1 MEPKRRVRRRQTDR
15 ESSSPRRTHRVNL
28 AYNDAELEIVTAAA
42 ARSNMAPAAWAA
54 DAALKV
60 AKELFV
66 PVSADAKDVLAEF
79 IQARNQLSRIGNNAN
94 QIARALNADG
104 TVPDPQLRATLEAVT
119 AAIQRMDAATRQVMR
134 ERRPRS

>member
-1 MEPKRRVRRRQTDR
+1 MEPKRRVRRRQRDQD
-15 ESSSPRRTHRVNL
+15 SPSPRRSHRVYL

-54 DAALKV
+54 DAALSV

-66 PVSADAKDVLAEF
+66 PVSVDAKDVLAEF

-94 QIARALNADG
+94 QIARTLNADG
-104 TVPDPQLRATLEAVT
+104 TVTDAQLRATLTAVEK
-119 AAIQRMDAATRQVMR
+119 AIERMDAATRQVMR